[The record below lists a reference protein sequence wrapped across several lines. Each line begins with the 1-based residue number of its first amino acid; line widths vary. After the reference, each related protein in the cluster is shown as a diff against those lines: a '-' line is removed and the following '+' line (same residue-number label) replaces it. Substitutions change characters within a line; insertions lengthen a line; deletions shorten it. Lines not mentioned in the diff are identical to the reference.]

1 MRHTFQV
8 ALALSVISLPL
19 AAIALPFK
27 PDPTSFAIY
36 LGKNAIED
44 GSRVTFSDLAG
55 CAASGKGMKESYSC
69 QTGDALL
76 MTPAGVQRS
85 CQAVVRDGRPGVI
98 WTAQANGVGSWRANL
113 VCPPLPETTSPA
125 GEGEALTPR

>member
-8 ALALSVISLPL
+8 ALAITVISAPL
-19 AAIALPFK
+19 AAMALPFK

-36 LGKNAIED
+36 LGRKSIED
-44 GSRVTFSDLAG
+44 GSRVTFSELVG
-55 CAASGKGMKESYSC
+55 CAASGKGMTESYSC

-76 MTPAGVQRS
+76 ITPTGVQRS
-85 CQAVVRDGRPGVI
+85 CRAMVRDSRPGVI

-113 VCPPLPETTSPA
+113 VCPALPETTSPA

>member
-8 ALALSVISLPL
+8 ALAISVISLPL
-19 AAIALPFK
+19 ASFALPFK

-36 LGKNAIED
+36 LGKRSIED

-69 QTGDALL
+69 QTGEALL
-76 MTPAGVQRS
+76 ITPAGVQRS
-85 CQAVVRDGRPGVI
+85 CQAVVRDGRPGVV
-98 WTAQANGVGSWRANL
+98 WTAQSNGVGSWRANL
-113 VCPPLPETTSPA
+113 ACPPLPETTSPA